1 MGAISPGRWQLTQRF
16 MKMGATFSANVG
28 FSPSAA
34 LAAGTAAASARPASA
49 PFKKP
54 GRVSII
60 GLLVLQETLHYTLAA
75 VHLAMSPRKD
85 IRCRSVFPD
94 NPNQPG

>member
-34 LAAGTAAASARPASA
+34 LAAGTAAASARIASA

-60 GLLVLQETLHYTLAA
+60 GLLVFREPSIIALR
-75 VHLAMSPRKD
+75 PR
-85 IRCRSVFPD
+85 ILRCFIEVKQR
-94 NPNQPG
+94 